1 MIPTGSRKPHRK
13 SRNGCGH
20 CKRRK
25 IKCDETKP
33 HCRNCIKHSITCDF
47 PEILARKAASIS
59 QSPGG
64 FMDSISTHPST
75 SSHPPPSVATPGSVS
90 GQTISPHMGV
100 DAIPL
105 LEDETHLALNMVDLE
120 LLHNFVTST
129 CFTISQNQE
138 LRTLWR
144 VEVPRLAFQYDFVMR
159 AILAVSAAH
168 MAHWKPDRAD
178 FYISRAIAHH
188 KIGLRGPTT
197 ILPHVNKDNCS
208 PLYIFSALTAIL
220 SLAMPRKP
228 DDILFVGSEGV
239 AEWLFLLRGITSIVQ
254 SSRDWILNGSIGA
267 MIHRVNIPGVDP
279 TLQAPY
285 QGQPQPQGPASVDS
299 NGGGG
304 SASHMAT
311 PTTTA
316 TATTAIEHAR
326 PPEHDHLLELRR
338 FIERDLSG
346 SGLHD
351 NIPIYM
357 GAMDEL
363 ERSYTHVYNLGPAD
377 CNLRSIFSWA
387 CQVTNDYLML
397 LSQHTP
403 HALLIF
409 AHYSILLHRLD
420 SFWWVKGWGTHLIT
434 RIYHLIEPV
443 YRQWVRWPIE
453 EIGWVPR

>member
-47 PEILARKAASIS
+47 PEIMARKAASAS
-59 QSPGG
+59 QSPQGYAG
-64 FMDSISTHPST
+64 SVSMPSST
-75 SSHPPPSVATPGSVS
+75 SNPHAPSVTTPGSVS
-90 GQTISPHMGV
+90 MHTASPHMNG
-100 DAIPL
+100 DCIPL
-105 LEDETHLALNMVDLE
+105 LDDETHLSLNMVDLE

-144 VEVPRLAFQYDFVMR
+144 VEVPRLAFQHDFVMR
-159 AILAVSAAH
+159 AILAVSAVH
-168 MAHWKPDRAD
+168 MAHWKPDKAD
-178 FYISRAIAHH
+178 FYIARAIAQH

-197 ILPHVNKDNCS
+197 ILPHVTQDNCS
-208 PLYIFSALTAIL
+208 ALYIFSALTAIL

-239 AEWLFLLRGITSIVQ
+239 AEWLFLLRGISSIID
-254 SSRDWILNGSIGA
+254 SSRDWIVNGSIGA
-267 MIHRVNIPGVDP
+267 MVHRINIPGLDP
-279 TLQAPY
+279 ALQ
-285 QGQPQPQGPASVDS
+285 QPGSVDS
-299 NGGGG
+299 NGG
-304 SASHMAT
+304 SVQHV
-311 PTTTA
+311 
-316 TATTAIEHAR
+316 R
-326 PPEHDHLLELRR
+326 PPEDDHLQELRR
-338 FIERDLSG
+338 FIERDVADPDLYRVYG
-346 SGLHD
+346 D
-351 NIPIYM
+351 
-357 GAMDEL
+357 AMDEL
-363 ERSYTHVYNLGPAD
+363 AKSYTHVFNLGPND

-387 CQVTNDYLML
+387 CQISNDYLQL

-403 HALLIF
+403 HSLLIF

>member
-1 MIPTGSRKPHRK
+1 M
-13 SRNGCGH
+13 
-20 CKRRK
+20 
-25 IKCDETKP
+25 
-33 HCRNCIKHSITCDF
+33 
-47 PEILARKAASIS
+47 ARKAASAS
-59 QSPGG
+59 QSPHGYMG
-64 FMDSISTHPST
+64 SVSMGSSTT
-75 SSHPPPSVATPGSVS
+75 GHPPPSVATPGSVS
-90 GQTISPHMGV
+90 GLAPSPQMGV
-100 DAIPL
+100 DTIPL
-105 LEDETHLALNMVDLE
+105 LDDESHLTLNMVDLE

-129 CFTISQNQE
+129 CFTISQNPE

-144 VEVPRLAFQYDFVMR
+144 VEVPRLAFHHDFVMR

-168 MAHWKPDRAD
+168 MAHWKPDKAD

-188 KIGLRGPTT
+188 KIGLRGPTM

-239 AEWLFLLRGITSIVQ
+239 AEWLFLLRGISSIVD
-254 SSRDWILNGSIGA
+254 SSRDWLVSGSIGA
-267 MIHRVNIPGVDP
+267 MVHRVNIPGLDP
-279 TLQAPY
+279 QLQS
-285 QGQPQPQGPASVDS
+285 QLHDPASVDS
-299 NGGGG
+299 NGNG
-304 SASHMAT
+304 SSSHTAT
-311 PTTTA
+311 PA
-316 TATTAIEHAR
+316 MSAAAGGAEHAR
-326 PPEHDHLLELRR
+326 PPEDDHLQELRR
-338 FIERDLSG
+338 FVERDLG
-346 SGLHD
+346 GGGDTERLQ
-351 NIPIYM
+351 IYTN
-357 GAMDEL
+357 AMDEL
-363 ERSYTHVYNLGPAD
+363 AKSYTHVYNLAPTD

-387 CQVTNDYLML
+387 CQVSNEYLTL
-397 LSQHTP
+397 LSQHQP